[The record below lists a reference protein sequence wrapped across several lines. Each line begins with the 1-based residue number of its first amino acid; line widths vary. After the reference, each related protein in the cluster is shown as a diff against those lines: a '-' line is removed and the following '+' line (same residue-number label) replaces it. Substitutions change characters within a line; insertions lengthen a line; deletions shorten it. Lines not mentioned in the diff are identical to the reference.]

1 MGRYQETETEYTSIK
16 SESGVVYDVTVSVTK
31 VEIRKGTYSQAA
43 LDPDEYYGEW
53 EVYADV
59 IGADVYNEN
68 TDDEAEWVDV
78 DDLPLWVVDYAKS
91 EFEE

>member
-1 MGRYQETETEYTSIK
+1 MSRRYETETEYTTI
-16 SESGVVYDVTVSVTK
+16 EADDGMVYEVTLTVTK
-31 VEIRKGTYSQAA
+31 VCIREGTYSQAA

-59 IGADVYNEN
+59 IGADVYDSN
-68 TDDEAEWVDV
+68 TDDEAQWVDV